1 MSSASFRLGIVGS
14 SGGSALIAADL
25 CLREAGIPIEWVVIS
40 DRDCGLAAWATA
52 QGHVSQR
59 LAYADAHRFSTDA
72 LDVFNAHDCKQVLL
86 FYTRRVAAP
95 LIEDIPVCNLHPA
108 LLPAFVGL
116 NAVVQAQTKGVKIY
130 GATLHRVDV
139 DLDTGPILAQVADMW
154 PEGQSLAVAQH
165 LSFYQKV
172 WLTLVWVERCI
183 YSDRPAVKR
192 PSGLPGLALCSAGLA
207 DGRLFD
213 VFCAWLQREET
224 VWSGS

>member
-1 MSSASFRLGIVGS
+1 MPSASFRLGIVGS
-14 SGGSALIAADL
+14 SGGSALIAADR

-40 DRDCGLAAWATA
+40 DRDCGLAEWAIA
-52 QGHVSQR
+52 QGYTSQR
-59 LAYADAHRFSTDA
+59 LTYSDAHRFSTDA
-72 LDVFNAHDCKQVLL
+72 LDVFKANDCKQVML
-86 FYTRRVAAP
+86 FYTRRVASP
-95 LIEDIPVCNLHPA
+95 MIDDIHVCNLHPA

-130 GATLHRVDV
+130 GATLHRVDA
-139 DLDTGPILAQVADMW
+139 DLDTGPILAQVADLW

-183 YSDRPAVKR
+183 YSDCRTAHRPT
-192 PSGLPGLALCSAGLA
+192 GLPGLALCSAGLA

-213 VFCAWLQREET
+213 VFCAWLQREEN
-224 VWSGS
+224 VWSGP